1 MKAWFAGLQQREQLS
16 LLVLALAVFLYLFY
30 SLVWSPLDSRRD
42 ELKVQNGVIADSRV
56 RVDAMVSQLLE
67 LREGGAGARGAR
79 RNLTSEINESTG
91 RFQLPVMRLQPNS
104 RGEIQV
110 RLENAPFDKVVQW
123 LHEMEFNK
131 GLLVREVS
139 LTQTG
144 TDGLVNATV
153 RVAQA
158 G

>member
-1 MKAWFAGLQQREQLS
+1 MKEWFAALEQREQAS
-16 LLVLALAVFLYLFY
+16 LLVLGLVVVLYLFY
-30 SLVWSPLDSRRD
+30 MLVWTPLDNRRD
-42 ELKVQNGVIADSRV
+42 ELKLQNGAIAESRG

-67 LREGGAGARGAR
+67 LRKGDSSQGRR

-91 RFQLPVMRLQPNS
+91 RFELPVMRLQPNS

-110 RLENAPFDKVVQW
+110 RLESAPFDKVLQW
-123 LHEMEFNK
+123 LYEMEFGK

-144 TDGLVNATV
+144 TDGFVNVTV

>member
-1 MKAWFAGLQQREQLS
+1 MKEWFAALEQREQLS
-16 LLVLALAVFLYLFY
+16 LLLLAIAMGLYLFY
-30 SLVWSPLDSRRD
+30 ILAWSPLDNRRG
-42 ELKVQNGVIADSRV
+42 ELKLQNSAIAESRV

-67 LREGGAGARGAR
+67 LRKGDGNQGAR
-79 RNLTSEINESTG
+79 RNLTSEINQSTR
-91 RFQLPVMRLQPNS
+91 RFELPVMRLQPNS

-110 RLENAPFDKVVQW
+110 RLENAPFDKVLQW
-123 LHEMEFNK
+123 LHEMEFSK
-131 GLLVREVS
+131 GLMVREVS

-144 TDGLVNATV
+144 TDGHINATV